1 MLTLKPTST
10 RPLADACHV
19 AAAASAP
26 RPSRAPLRCRALS
39 LALDGPPRFMGILNV
54 TPDSFS
60 DGGEHAALDAAIAH
74 AHAMIADG
82 ADIIDIGGESTRP
95 GSHSVPLEEEIQRVI
110 PVVQR
115 LRHETKALISIDTNK
130 APVAQAAM
138 DAGADIINDITGLRG
153 DANMPSVVSQ
163 SGAGVIIMHMKG
175 TPRTMQDAPAY
186 LDIISEIGDFFRQSV
201 ALALSS
207 GVDPMSIALDPGIG
221 FGKTPEHNRQLL
233 VGIGSFTK
241 TGHPILVGTSR
252 KSFLGWLAGSTAM
265 DDRFWPGVA
274 TTSLCRE
281 RGARIFRVHDVK
293 PHHDALRMTEAIL
306 NHV

>member
-1 MLTLKPTST
+1 MIWKVRGQSLDLTQ
-10 RPLADACHV
+10 
-19 AAAASAP
+19 
-26 RPSRAPLRCRALS
+26 RAL
-39 LALDGPPRFMGILNV
+39 LMGIVNV

-60 DGGEHAALDAAIAH
+60 DGGSFLDPRAACKQGLKLVEE
-74 AHAMIADG
+74 G
-82 ADIIDIGGESTRP
+82 ADILDIGGESTRP

-110 PVVQR
+110 PVIER
-115 LRHETKALISIDTNK
+115 LRRETKALISIDTNK
-130 APVAQAAM
+130 AAVAQAAM

-153 DANMPSVVSQ
+153 DENMPRVVSQ

-186 LDIISEIGDFFRQSV
+186 QDIMSEIGDFFRQSV
-201 ALALSS
+201 ALALSF
-207 GVDPMSIALDPGIG
+207 GIDPMSIALDPGIG

-233 VGIGSFTK
+233 AGIGSFAK
-241 TGHPILVGTSR
+241 TGHPILIGASR

-265 DDRFWPGVA
+265 EDRFWPGVA

>member
-1 MLTLKPTST
+1 MIWKVRGQSLDLT
-10 RPLADACHV
+10 H
-19 AAAASAP
+19 
-26 RPSRAPLRCRALS
+26 RAL
-39 LALDGPPRFMGILNV
+39 LMGIVNV

-60 DGGEHAALDAAIAH
+60 DGGSFLDPLAACKHGLKLIEE
-74 AHAMIADG
+74 G
-82 ADIIDIGGESTRP
+82 ADILDIGGESTRP
-95 GSHSVPLEEEIQRVI
+95 GSQSVPLEEEIQRVI
-110 PVVQR
+110 PVIQR

-130 APVAQAAM
+130 AAVAQAAVN
-138 DAGADIINDITGLRG
+138 AGADIINDITGLRG

>member
-1 MLTLKPTST
+1 VIWKVRGQSLDLT
-10 RPLADACHV
+10 H
-19 AAAASAP
+19 
-26 RPSRAPLRCRALS
+26 RAL
-39 LALDGPPRFMGILNV
+39 LMGIVNV

-60 DGGEHAALDAAIAH
+60 DGGSFLDPLAACKHGLKLIEE
-74 AHAMIADG
+74 G
-82 ADIIDIGGESTRP
+82 ADILDIGGESTRP
-95 GSHSVPLEEEIQRVI
+95 GSQSVPLAEEIQRVI
-110 PVVQR
+110 PVIQR

-130 APVAQAAM
+130 AAVAQAAVN
-138 DAGADIINDITGLRG
+138 AGADIINDITGLRG

-207 GVDPMSIALDPGIG
+207 GIDPMSIALDPGIG

-233 VGIGSFTK
+233 VGIGSFAK
-241 TGHPILVGTSR
+241 TGHPILVGASR

-265 DDRFWPGVA
+265 EDRFWPGVA

-306 NHV
+306 NHA

>member
-1 MLTLKPTST
+1 MIWKVRGQSLDLT
-10 RPLADACHV
+10 H
-19 AAAASAP
+19 
-26 RPSRAPLRCRALS
+26 RAL
-39 LALDGPPRFMGILNV
+39 LMGIVNV

-60 DGGEHAALDAAIAH
+60 DGGSFLDPLAACKQGLKLVEE
-74 AHAMIADG
+74 G
-82 ADIIDIGGESTRP
+82 ADILDIGGESTRP

-110 PVVQR
+110 PVIEK
-115 LRHETKALISIDTNK
+115 LRRETKALISIDTNK

-153 DANMPSVVSQ
+153 DANMTSVVSQ

-186 LDIISEIGDFFRQSV
+186 QDIMSEIGDFFRQSV

-207 GVDPMSIALDPGIG
+207 GIDPMSIALDPGIG

-233 VGIGSFTK
+233 VEIGSFAK
-241 TGHPILVGTSR
+241 TGHPILVGASR

-265 DDRFWPGVA
+265 EDRFWPGVA

-281 RGARIFRVHDVK
+281 RGAKIFRVHDVK

>member
-1 MLTLKPTST
+1 MIWKVRGQSLDLT
-10 RPLADACHV
+10 H
-19 AAAASAP
+19 
-26 RPSRAPLRCRALS
+26 RAL
-39 LALDGPPRFMGILNV
+39 LMGIVNV

-60 DGGEHAALDAAIAH
+60 DGGSFLDPLAACTHGLKLIEE
-74 AHAMIADG
+74 G
-82 ADIIDIGGESTRP
+82 ADILDIGGESTRP
-95 GSHSVPLEEEIQRVI
+95 GSQSVPLEEEIQRVI
-110 PVVQR
+110 PVIQR

-130 APVAQAAM
+130 AAVAQAAVN
-138 DAGADIINDITGLRG
+138 AGADIINDITGLRG

-241 TGHPILVGTSR
+241 TGHPILVGASR

-306 NHV
+306 NHA

>member
-1 MLTLKPTST
+1 VIWKVRGQSLDLT
-10 RPLADACHV
+10 H
-19 AAAASAP
+19 
-26 RPSRAPLRCRALS
+26 RAL
-39 LALDGPPRFMGILNV
+39 LMGIVNV

-60 DGGEHAALDAAIAH
+60 DGGSFLDPLAACKHGLKLIEE
-74 AHAMIADG
+74 G
-82 ADIIDIGGESTRP
+82 ADILDIGGESTRP
-95 GSHSVPLEEEIQRVI
+95 GSQSVPFEEEIQRVI
-110 PVVQR
+110 PVIQR

-130 APVAQAAM
+130 AAVAQAAVN
-138 DAGADIINDITGLRG
+138 AGADIINDITGLRG

>member
-1 MLTLKPTST
+1 MIWKVRGQSLDLT
-10 RPLADACHV
+10 H
-19 AAAASAP
+19 
-26 RPSRAPLRCRALS
+26 RAL
-39 LALDGPPRFMGILNV
+39 LMGIVNV

-60 DGGEHAALDAAIAH
+60 DGGSFLDPLAACKQGLKLVEE
-74 AHAMIADG
+74 G
-82 ADIIDIGGESTRP
+82 ADILDIGGESTRP

-110 PVVQR
+110 PVIEK
-115 LRHETKALISIDTNK
+115 LRRETKALISIDTNK

-153 DANMPSVVSQ
+153 DANMTSVVSQ

-186 LDIISEIGDFFRQSV
+186 QDIMSEIGDFFRQSV

-207 GVDPMSIALDPGIG
+207 GIDPMSIALDPGIG

-233 VGIGSFTK
+233 AGIGSFAK
-241 TGHPILVGTSR
+241 TGHPILVGASR
-252 KSFLGWLAGSTAM
+252 KSFLGWLAGSSAM
-265 DDRFWPGVA
+265 EDRFWPGVA
-274 TTSLCRE
+274 ITSLCRE
-281 RGARIFRVHDVK
+281 RGAKIFRVHDVK

>member
-1 MLTLKPTST
+1 MIWKVRGQSLDLT
-10 RPLADACHV
+10 H
-19 AAAASAP
+19 
-26 RPSRAPLRCRALS
+26 RAL
-39 LALDGPPRFMGILNV
+39 LMGIVNV

-60 DGGEHAALDAAIAH
+60 DGGSFLDPRAACKQGLKLVEE
-74 AHAMIADG
+74 G
-82 ADIIDIGGESTRP
+82 ADILDIGGESTRP

-110 PVVQR
+110 PVIEK
-115 LRHETKALISIDTNK
+115 LRRETKALISIDTNK
-130 APVAQAAM
+130 AAVAQAAM

-153 DANMPSVVSQ
+153 DENMPRVVSQ

-186 LDIISEIGDFFRQSV
+186 QDIMSEIGDFFRQSV
-201 ALALSS
+201 TLALSS
-207 GVDPMSIALDPGIG
+207 GIDPMSIALDPGIG

-233 VGIGSFTK
+233 AGIGSFAK
-241 TGHPILVGTSR
+241 TGHPILVGASR

-265 DDRFWPGVA
+265 EDRFWPGVA

-281 RGARIFRVHDVK
+281 RGAKIFRVHDVK

>member
-1 MLTLKPTST
+1 VIWKVRGQSLDLT
-10 RPLADACHV
+10 H
-19 AAAASAP
+19 
-26 RPSRAPLRCRALS
+26 RAL
-39 LALDGPPRFMGILNV
+39 LMGIVNV

-60 DGGEHAALDAAIAH
+60 DGGSFLDPLAACKQGLKLVEE
-74 AHAMIADG
+74 G
-82 ADIIDIGGESTRP
+82 ADILDIGGESTRP

-110 PVVQR
+110 PVIEK
-115 LRHETKALISIDTNK
+115 LRRETKALISIDTNK

-153 DANMPSVVSQ
+153 DANMTSVVSQ

-186 LDIISEIGDFFRQSV
+186 QDIMSEIGDFFRQSV

-207 GVDPMSIALDPGIG
+207 GIDPMSIALDPGIG

-233 VGIGSFTK
+233 AGIGSFAK
-241 TGHPILVGTSR
+241 TGHPILVGASR
-252 KSFLGWLAGSTAM
+252 KSFLGWLAGSSAM
-265 DDRFWPGVA
+265 EDRFWPGVA
-274 TTSLCRE
+274 ITSLCRE
-281 RGARIFRVHDVK
+281 RGAKIFRVHDVK

>member
-1 MLTLKPTST
+1 MIWKVRGQSLDLT
-10 RPLADACHV
+10 H
-19 AAAASAP
+19 
-26 RPSRAPLRCRALS
+26 RAL
-39 LALDGPPRFMGILNV
+39 LMGIVNV

-60 DGGEHAALDAAIAH
+60 DGGSFLDPLAACKQGLKLVEE
-74 AHAMIADG
+74 G
-82 ADIIDIGGESTRP
+82 ADILDIGGESTRP

-110 PVVQR
+110 PVIEM
-115 LRHETKALISIDTNK
+115 LRRETKALISIDTNK

-153 DANMPSVVSQ
+153 DANMTSVVSQ

-186 LDIISEIGDFFRQSV
+186 QDIMSEIGDFFRQSV

-207 GVDPMSIALDPGIG
+207 GIDPMSIALDPGIG

-233 VGIGSFTK
+233 AGIGSFAK
-241 TGHPILVGTSR
+241 TGHPILVGASR
-252 KSFLGWLAGSTAM
+252 KSFLGWLAGSSAM
-265 DDRFWPGVA
+265 EDRFWPGVA

-281 RGARIFRVHDVK
+281 RGAKIFRVHDVK

>member
-1 MLTLKPTST
+1 MIWKVRGQSLDIT
-10 RPLADACHV
+10 H
-19 AAAASAP
+19 
-26 RPSRAPLRCRALS
+26 RAL
-39 LALDGPPRFMGILNV
+39 LMGIVNV

-60 DGGEHAALDAAIAH
+60 DGGSFLDPLAACKQGLKLVEE
-74 AHAMIADG
+74 G
-82 ADIIDIGGESTRP
+82 ADILDIGGESTRP

-110 PVVQR
+110 PVIQR
-115 LRHETKALISIDTNK
+115 LRQETKALISIDTNK
-130 APVAQAAM
+130 AAVAQAAM

-153 DANMPSVVSQ
+153 DENMPSVVSQ

-186 LDIISEIGDFFRQSV
+186 QDIMSEIGDFFRQSV

-207 GVDPMSIALDPGIG
+207 GIDPMSIALDPGIG

-233 VGIGSFTK
+233 VEIGSFAK
-241 TGHPILVGTSR
+241 TGHPILVGASR
-252 KSFLGWLAGSTAM
+252 KSFLGWLAGSSAM

-281 RGARIFRVHDVK
+281 RGAKIFRVHDVK

>member
-1 MLTLKPTST
+1 MIWKVRGQSLDLT
-10 RPLADACHV
+10 H
-19 AAAASAP
+19 
-26 RPSRAPLRCRALS
+26 RAL
-39 LALDGPPRFMGILNV
+39 LMGIVNV

-60 DGGEHAALDAAIAH
+60 DGGSFLDPLAACTHGLKLVEE
-74 AHAMIADG
+74 G
-82 ADIIDIGGESTRP
+82 ADILDIGGESTRP
-95 GSHSVPLEEEIQRVI
+95 GSQSVPLEEEIQRVI
-110 PVVQR
+110 PVIQR

-130 APVAQAAM
+130 AAVAQAAVN
-138 DAGADIINDITGLRG
+138 AGADIINDITGLRG

-233 VGIGSFTK
+233 VVIGSFTK

>member
-1 MLTLKPTST
+1 MIWKVRGQSLDIT
-10 RPLADACHV
+10 H
-19 AAAASAP
+19 
-26 RPSRAPLRCRALS
+26 RAL
-39 LALDGPPRFMGILNV
+39 LMGIVNV

-60 DGGEHAALDAAIAH
+60 DGGSFLDPLAACKQGLKLVEE
-74 AHAMIADG
+74 G
-82 ADIIDIGGESTRP
+82 ADILDIGGESTRP

-110 PVVQR
+110 PVIQR
-115 LRHETKALISIDTNK
+115 LRQETKALISIDTNK
-130 APVAQAAM
+130 AAVAQAAM

-153 DANMPSVVSQ
+153 DENMPSVVSQ

-186 LDIISEIGDFFRQSV
+186 QDIMSEIGDFFRQSV

-207 GVDPMSIALDPGIG
+207 GIDPMSIALDPGIG

-233 VGIGSFTK
+233 AGIGSFAK
-241 TGHPILVGTSR
+241 TGHPILVGASR

-265 DDRFWPGVA
+265 EDRFWPGVA

-281 RGARIFRVHDVK
+281 RGAKIFRVHDVK

>member
-1 MLTLKPTST
+1 MIWKVRGQSLDLT
-10 RPLADACHV
+10 H
-19 AAAASAP
+19 
-26 RPSRAPLRCRALS
+26 RAL
-39 LALDGPPRFMGILNV
+39 LMGIVNV

-60 DGGEHAALDAAIAH
+60 DGGSFLDPLAACKQGLKLVEE
-74 AHAMIADG
+74 G
-82 ADIIDIGGESTRP
+82 ADILDIGGESTRP

-110 PVVQR
+110 PVIQR
-115 LRHETKALISIDTNK
+115 LRQETKALISIDTNK
-130 APVAQAAM
+130 AAVAQAAM

-153 DANMPSVVSQ
+153 DENMPSVVSQ

-186 LDIISEIGDFFRQSV
+186 QDIMSEIGDFFRQSV

-207 GVDPMSIALDPGIG
+207 GIDPMSIALDPGIG

-233 VGIGSFTK
+233 VEIGSFAK
-241 TGHPILVGTSR
+241 TGHPILVGASR

-265 DDRFWPGVA
+265 EDRFWPGVA

-281 RGARIFRVHDVK
+281 RGAKIFRVHDVK

>member
-1 MLTLKPTST
+1 MIWKVRGQSLDLT
-10 RPLADACHV
+10 H
-19 AAAASAP
+19 
-26 RPSRAPLRCRALS
+26 RAL
-39 LALDGPPRFMGILNV
+39 LMGIVNV

-60 DGGEHAALDAAIAH
+60 DGGSFLDPLAACTHGLKLVEE
-74 AHAMIADG
+74 G
-82 ADIIDIGGESTRP
+82 ADILDIGGESTRP
-95 GSHSVPLEEEIQRVI
+95 GSQSVPLEEEIQRVI
-110 PVVQR
+110 PVIQR

-130 APVAQAAM
+130 AAVAQAAVN
-138 DAGADIINDITGLRG
+138 AGADIINDITGLRG

>member
-1 MLTLKPTST
+1 MIWKVRGQSLDLTQ
-10 RPLADACHV
+10 
-19 AAAASAP
+19 
-26 RPSRAPLRCRALS
+26 RAL
-39 LALDGPPRFMGILNV
+39 LMGIVNV

-60 DGGEHAALDAAIAH
+60 DGGSFLDPLAACKQGLKLVEE
-74 AHAMIADG
+74 G
-82 ADIIDIGGESTRP
+82 ADILDIGGESTRP

-110 PVVQR
+110 PVIEK
-115 LRHETKALISIDTNK
+115 LRRETKALISIDTNK

-153 DANMPSVVSQ
+153 DANMTSVVSQ

-186 LDIISEIGDFFRQSV
+186 QDIMSEIGDFFRQSV
-201 ALALSS
+201 ALALSF
-207 GVDPMSIALDPGIG
+207 GIDPMSIALDPGIG

-233 VGIGSFTK
+233 AGIGSFAK
-241 TGHPILVGTSR
+241 TGHPILVGASR
-252 KSFLGWLAGSTAM
+252 KSFLGWLAGSSAM
-265 DDRFWPGVA
+265 EDRFWPGVA

-281 RGARIFRVHDVK
+281 RGAKIFRVHDVK

>member
-1 MLTLKPTST
+1 MIWKVRGQSLDLT
-10 RPLADACHV
+10 H
-19 AAAASAP
+19 
-26 RPSRAPLRCRALS
+26 RAL
-39 LALDGPPRFMGILNV
+39 LMGIVNV

-60 DGGEHAALDAAIAH
+60 DGGSFLDPLAACTHGLKLVEE
-74 AHAMIADG
+74 G
-82 ADIIDIGGESTRP
+82 ADILDIGGESTRP
-95 GSHSVPLEEEIQRVI
+95 GSQSVPLEEEIQRVI
-110 PVVQR
+110 PVIQR

-130 APVAQAAM
+130 AAVAQAAVN
-138 DAGADIINDITGLRG
+138 AGADIINDITGLRG

-186 LDIISEIGDFFRQSV
+186 LDILSEIGDFFRQSV

>member
-1 MLTLKPTST
+1 MIWKVRGQSLDLTH
-10 RPLADACHV
+10 C
-19 AAAASAP
+19 
-26 RPSRAPLRCRALS
+26 AL
-39 LALDGPPRFMGILNV
+39 LMGIVNV

-60 DGGEHAALDAAIAH
+60 DGGSFLDPLAACKQGLKLVEE
-74 AHAMIADG
+74 G
-82 ADIIDIGGESTRP
+82 ADILDIGGESTRP

-110 PVVQR
+110 PVIEK
-115 LRHETKALISIDTNK
+115 LRRETKALISIDTNK

-153 DANMPSVVSQ
+153 DANMTSVVSQ

-186 LDIISEIGDFFRQSV
+186 QDIMSEIGDFFRQSV

-207 GVDPMSIALDPGIG
+207 GIDPMSIALDPGIG

-233 VGIGSFTK
+233 AGIGSFAK
-241 TGHPILVGTSR
+241 TGHPILVGASR
-252 KSFLGWLAGSTAM
+252 KSFLGWLAGSSAM
-265 DDRFWPGVA
+265 EDRFWPGVA
-274 TTSLCRE
+274 ITSLCRE
-281 RGARIFRVHDVK
+281 RGAKIFRVHDVK

>member
-1 MLTLKPTST
+1 MIWKVRGQSLDLT
-10 RPLADACHV
+10 H
-19 AAAASAP
+19 
-26 RPSRAPLRCRALS
+26 RAL
-39 LALDGPPRFMGILNV
+39 LMGIVNV

-60 DGGEHAALDAAIAH
+60 DGGSFLDPLAACKQGLKLVEE
-74 AHAMIADG
+74 G
-82 ADIIDIGGESTRP
+82 ADILDIGGESTRP

-110 PVVQR
+110 PVIEK
-115 LRHETKALISIDTNK
+115 LRRETKALISIDTNK

-153 DANMPSVVSQ
+153 DANMTSVVSQ

-186 LDIISEIGDFFRQSV
+186 QDIMSEIGDFFRQSV

-207 GVDPMSIALDPGIG
+207 DIDPMSIALDPGIG

-233 VGIGSFTK
+233 AGIGSFAK
-241 TGHPILVGTSR
+241 TGHPILVGASR
-252 KSFLGWLAGSTAM
+252 KSFLGWLAGSSAM
-265 DDRFWPGVA
+265 EDRFWPGVA
-274 TTSLCRE
+274 ITSLCRE
-281 RGARIFRVHDVK
+281 RGAKIFRVHDVK

>member
-1 MLTLKPTST
+1 MIWKVRGQSLDLT
-10 RPLADACHV
+10 H
-19 AAAASAP
+19 
-26 RPSRAPLRCRALS
+26 RAL
-39 LALDGPPRFMGILNV
+39 LMGIVNV

-60 DGGEHAALDAAIAH
+60 DGGSFLDPLAACKQGLKLVEE
-74 AHAMIADG
+74 G
-82 ADIIDIGGESTRP
+82 ADILDIGGESTRP

-110 PVVQR
+110 PVIEK
-115 LRHETKALISIDTNK
+115 LRRETKALISIDTNK

-153 DANMPSVVSQ
+153 DANMTSVVSQ

-186 LDIISEIGDFFRQSV
+186 QDIMSEIGDFFRQSV

-207 GVDPMSIALDPGIG
+207 GIDPMSIALDPGIG

>member
-1 MLTLKPTST
+1 MIWKVRGQSLDLTQ
-10 RPLADACHV
+10 
-19 AAAASAP
+19 
-26 RPSRAPLRCRALS
+26 RAL
-39 LALDGPPRFMGILNV
+39 LMGIVNV

-60 DGGEHAALDAAIAH
+60 DGGSFHDPRAACKQGLKLVEE
-74 AHAMIADG
+74 G
-82 ADIIDIGGESTRP
+82 ADILDIGGESTRP

-110 PVVQR
+110 PVIER
-115 LRHETKALISIDTNK
+115 LRRETKALISIDTNK

-153 DANMPSVVSQ
+153 DENMPRVVSQ

-186 LDIISEIGDFFRQSV
+186 QDIMSEIGDFFRQSV
-201 ALALSS
+201 ALALSF
-207 GVDPMSIALDPGIG
+207 GIDPMSIALDPGIG

-233 VGIGSFTK
+233 AGIGSFAK
-241 TGHPILVGTSR
+241 TGHPILIGASR

-265 DDRFWPGVA
+265 EDRFWPGVA

>member
-1 MLTLKPTST
+1 MIWKVRGQSLDLT
-10 RPLADACHV
+10 H
-19 AAAASAP
+19 
-26 RPSRAPLRCRALS
+26 RAL
-39 LALDGPPRFMGILNV
+39 LMGIVNV

-60 DGGEHAALDAAIAH
+60 DGGSFLDPLAACKHGLKLIEE
-74 AHAMIADG
+74 G
-82 ADIIDIGGESTRP
+82 ADILDIGGESTRP
-95 GSHSVPLEEEIQRVI
+95 GSQSVPFEEEIQRVI
-110 PVVQR
+110 PVIQR

-130 APVAQAAM
+130 AAVAQAAVN
-138 DAGADIINDITGLRG
+138 AGADIINDITGLRG

-207 GVDPMSIALDPGIG
+207 GIDPMSIALDPGIG

>member
-1 MLTLKPTST
+1 MIWKVRGQSLDLT
-10 RPLADACHV
+10 H
-19 AAAASAP
+19 
-26 RPSRAPLRCRALS
+26 RAL
-39 LALDGPPRFMGILNV
+39 LMGIVNV

-60 DGGEHAALDAAIAH
+60 DGGSFLDPLAACTHGLKLVEE
-74 AHAMIADG
+74 G
-82 ADIIDIGGESTRP
+82 ADILDIGGESTRP
-95 GSHSVPLEEEIQRVI
+95 GSQSVPLEEEIQRVI
-110 PVVQR
+110 PVIQR
-115 LRHETKALISIDTNK
+115 LRQETKALISIDTNK
-130 APVAQAAM
+130 AAVAQAAM

-153 DANMPSVVSQ
+153 DPNMPSVVSQ

-186 LDIISEIGDFFRQSV
+186 QDIVSEIGDFFRQSM
-201 ALALSS
+201 ALAVSS
-207 GVDPMSIALDPGIG
+207 GIDPMSIALDPGIG

-233 VGIGSFTK
+233 GGIDAYAK
-241 TGHPILVGTSR
+241 TGRPILVGASR

-265 DDRFWPGVA
+265 EDRFWPGVA

-281 RGARIFRVHDVK
+281 RGAKIFRVHDVK

>member
-1 MLTLKPTST
+1 
-10 RPLADACHV
+10 
-19 AAAASAP
+19 
-26 RPSRAPLRCRALS
+26 
-39 LALDGPPRFMGILNV
+39 MGIVNV

-60 DGGEHAALDAAIAH
+60 DGGSFLDPLAACKQGLKLVEE
-74 AHAMIADG
+74 G
-82 ADIIDIGGESTRP
+82 ADILDIGGESTRP

-110 PVVQR
+110 PVIEK
-115 LRHETKALISIDTNK
+115 LRRETKALISIDTNK

-153 DANMPSVVSQ
+153 DANMTSVVSQ

-186 LDIISEIGDFFRQSV
+186 QDIMSEIGDFFRQSV

-207 GVDPMSIALDPGIG
+207 GIDPMSIALDPGIG

-233 VGIGSFTK
+233 AGIGSFAK
-241 TGHPILVGTSR
+241 TGHPILVGASR
-252 KSFLGWLAGSTAM
+252 KSFLGWLAGSSAM
-265 DDRFWPGVA
+265 EDRFWPGVA

-281 RGARIFRVHDVK
+281 RGAKIFRVHDVK

>member
-1 MLTLKPTST
+1 MIWKVRGQSLDLTQ
-10 RPLADACHV
+10 
-19 AAAASAP
+19 
-26 RPSRAPLRCRALS
+26 RAL
-39 LALDGPPRFMGILNV
+39 LMGIVNV

-60 DGGEHAALDAAIAH
+60 DGGSFLDPRAACKQGLKLVEE
-74 AHAMIADG
+74 G
-82 ADIIDIGGESTRP
+82 ADILDIGGESTRP

-110 PVVQR
+110 PVIER
-115 LRHETKALISIDTNK
+115 LRRETKALISIDTNK

-153 DANMPSVVSQ
+153 DENMPRVVSQ

-186 LDIISEIGDFFRQSV
+186 QDIMSEIGDFFRQSV
-201 ALALSS
+201 ALALSF
-207 GVDPMSIALDPGIG
+207 GIDPMSIALDPGIG

-233 VGIGSFTK
+233 GGIGSFAK
-241 TGHPILVGTSR
+241 TGHPILIGASR

-265 DDRFWPGVA
+265 EDRFWPGVA

>member
-1 MLTLKPTST
+1 VIWKVRGQSLDLT
-10 RPLADACHV
+10 H
-19 AAAASAP
+19 
-26 RPSRAPLRCRALS
+26 RAL
-39 LALDGPPRFMGILNV
+39 LMGIVNV

-60 DGGEHAALDAAIAH
+60 DGGSFLDPLAACKQGLKLVEE
-74 AHAMIADG
+74 G
-82 ADIIDIGGESTRP
+82 ADILDIGGESTRP

-110 PVVQR
+110 PVIEK
-115 LRHETKALISIDTNK
+115 LRRETKALISIDTNK

-138 DAGADIINDITGLRG
+138 NAGADIINDITGLRG
-153 DANMPSVVSQ
+153 DANMTSVVSQ

-186 LDIISEIGDFFRQSV
+186 QDIMSEIGDFFRQSV

-207 GVDPMSIALDPGIG
+207 DIDPMSIALDPGIG

-233 VGIGSFTK
+233 AGIGSFAK
-241 TGHPILVGTSR
+241 TGHPILVGASR
-252 KSFLGWLAGSTAM
+252 KSFLGWLAGSSAM
-265 DDRFWPGVA
+265 EDRFWPGVA
-274 TTSLCRE
+274 ITSLCRE
-281 RGARIFRVHDVK
+281 RGAKIFRVHDVK

>member
-1 MLTLKPTST
+1 MIWKVRGQSLDLT
-10 RPLADACHV
+10 H
-19 AAAASAP
+19 
-26 RPSRAPLRCRALS
+26 RAL
-39 LALDGPPRFMGILNV
+39 LMGIVNV

-60 DGGEHAALDAAIAH
+60 DGGSFLDPLAACTHGLKLVEE
-74 AHAMIADG
+74 G
-82 ADIIDIGGESTRP
+82 ADILDIGGESTRP
-95 GSHSVPLEEEIQRVI
+95 GSQSVPLEEEIQRVI
-110 PVVQR
+110 PVIQR

-130 APVAQAAM
+130 AAVAQAAVN
-138 DAGADIINDITGLRG
+138 AGADIINDITGLRG
-153 DANMPSVVSQ
+153 DANMPSVVSK